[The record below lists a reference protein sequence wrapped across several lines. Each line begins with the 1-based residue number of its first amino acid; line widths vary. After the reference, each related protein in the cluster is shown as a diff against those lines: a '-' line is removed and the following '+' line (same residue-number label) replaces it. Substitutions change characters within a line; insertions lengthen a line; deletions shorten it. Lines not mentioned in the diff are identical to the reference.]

1 MVTLHGNIHKGKEHI
16 NRQKGNKRVNERM
29 KEEIKEEGS
38 RWTKESEK
46 FQERC
51 NTHKYSTST

>member
-1 MVTLHGNIHKGKEHI
+1 MVTLHDNIHKGKEH
-16 NRQKGNKRVNERM
+16 NHRQKGNKRVNEWM
-29 KEEIKEEGS
+29 KEEMKEKVS
-38 RWTKESEK
+38 RWTKESEE